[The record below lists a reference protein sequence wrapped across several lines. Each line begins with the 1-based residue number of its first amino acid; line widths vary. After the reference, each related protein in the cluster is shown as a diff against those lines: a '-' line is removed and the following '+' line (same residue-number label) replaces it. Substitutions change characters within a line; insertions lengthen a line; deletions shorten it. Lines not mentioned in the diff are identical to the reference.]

1 MYRKDIALLVIVFF
15 CLNFSWAQGVEPVG
29 NFIEKQIKIGE
40 EVTFTL
46 SVKYDRS
53 LNILFP
59 DSTFNY
65 GLFEYNSR
73 TYFKTK
79 SDSTQSYDSVVY
91 KLSTFEIDTTQYLQL
106 PIFIINDNDS
116 SAILS
121 TMDSIQLLHVVREI
135 PEKIELKA
143 NTNLV
148 STDKQFNY
156 PYFLIA
162 LSFILLVILI
172 VALFFGKRLATMW
185 KIYRMRRI
193 HKKFIERFF
202 NLMRDV
208 SSNNPKKTPEH
219 VLAVWKRYME
229 RLEKK
234 PISKLTTKEILVLH
248 NNGQLKENLRSIDRS
263 IYGGEKGNNLFA
275 SFDYL
280 MKFSIDTYKLR
291 ISEIKKRLE

>member
-1 MYRKDIALLVIVFF
+1 MHRKKIAVLVIVFF
-15 CLNFSWAQGVEPVG
+15 CLNFSWAQNFEPQG
-29 NFIEKQIKIGE
+29 NFIEEQIKIGE
-40 EVTFTL
+40 EVTFSL
-46 SVKYDRS
+46 SVKYDKGF
-53 LNILFP
+53 NILFP

-65 GLFEYNSR
+65 GSFEYNSR

-79 SDSTQSYDSVVY
+79 TDSTQSYDSVVY
-91 KLSTFEIDTTQYLQL
+91 KLSTFEIDTIQYLQL
-106 PIFIINDNDS
+106 PIFVLNNNDS

-121 TMDSIQLLHVVREI
+121 NMDSIQLLQIVHEI
-135 PEKIELKA
+135 PENIELKA
-143 NTNLV
+143 NTQLV
-148 STDKQFNY
+148 SIDKQFNY
-156 PYFLIA
+156 PYFLIG
-162 LSFILLVILI
+162 LGFILLIVLI
-172 VALFFGKRLATMW
+172 VALFFGKQLATMW
-185 KIYRMRRI
+185 KIYRMKRI

-229 RLEKK
+229 RLERK

-263 IYGGEKGNNLFA
+263 IYGGEKGSNLFA